1 MRTVSIA
8 DHMAINQLTVSLGQ
22 LTALGIDDVV
32 RVRAKL
38 VLALG
43 RLASKDNEIRMIE
56 GYNDRISLGLQ
67 LYAIEFYLLPD

>member
-1 MRTVSIA
+1 
-8 DHMAINQLTVSLGQ
+8 MAINQLTVFLGQ

-32 RVRAKL
+32 RVGAKL
-38 VLALG
+38 VLALSG
-43 RLASKDNEIRMIE
+43 LASKDNEIRMIE